1 MNTRRILFTL
11 GALVLSFE
19 PAIAGSGHPEETWYA
34 IKTEPSQVRPRS
46 KSPNRT
52 YLQDIVPIF
61 MGKCYRCHNQ
71 QTTFLNNWLDY
82 RAAYADRAE
91 LKRRIWDSW
100 RGLYFKQ
107 PMPIVNSPEAE
118 ALSEEERIAIK
129 EWIEG
134 GALYGVPPK
143 EADPH
148 SKAERIEAGRQL
160 FTTICAACHQPT
172 GMGLP
177 NRFPPLAG
185 SDFLNADKARAIQVL
200 LHGLQGEVTV
210 NGLKFNNSMPQ
221 LPLSD
226 GQIAA
231 ALTYV
236 YNSFGNSGKDVT
248 TEEVKGMRAQK
259 DGATM
264 TENRSAI
271 QPTRPSELSPWE

>member
-19 PAIAGSGHPEETWYA
+19 PAIAGGDNPKEARYA
-34 IKTEPSQVRPRS
+34 IQTERSQVRPQS
-46 KSPNRT
+46 KSSNRT
-52 YLQDIVPIF
+52 YVQDIVPIF

-71 QTTFLNNWLDY
+71 QTAFLNNWLDY

-107 PMPIVNSPEAE
+107 PMPIINSPEAE

-134 GALYGVPPK
+134 GATYGVPPK
-143 EADPH
+143 ETDPH
-148 SKAERIEAGRQL
+148 SKAERIEAGHQL
-160 FTTICAACHQPT
+160 FTMICAACHQPT

-200 LHGLQGEVTV
+200 LHGLQSEVTV

-226 GQIAA
+226 GEIAA

-248 TEEVKGMRAQK
+248 TEEVKAMRAQK
-259 DGATM
+259 DGAIITG
-264 TENRSAI
+264 NGSGL
-271 QPTRPSELSPWE
+271 QPARPNEVSPWE